1 MSKNIK
7 QDIRLQTNTSAVDW
21 IKAFMPVITAGA
33 TIVAGVFC
41 INKIVNKQTQQQTQV
56 VIEPRDGDIIVKDG
70 DDYKLLQLIGKD
82 DIVLPT
88 KIQEI
93 QLKAKDS
100 DKSMRADVGNVNNED
115 WSNRDSFKYVINNV
129 HINTN
134 KLFNLL
140 ETIKSIDIYC
150 DFYIEKNIS
159 SYWECM
165 DYVFTE
171 NLYSN
176 DNEGVVSEHNN
187 IVSKYEYVTKEL
199 NDGFEWCK
207 IRLVIKYNIDS
218 KEVIDTIS
226 TDWIAT
232 TQDFIV

>member
-1 MSKNIK
+1 MKTKKLELITK
-7 QDIRLQTNTSAVDW
+7 PTKADWTSIGVSIVTSFASCVIAV
-21 IKAFMPVITAGA
+21 VC
-33 TIVAGVFC
+33 VS
-41 INKIVNKQTQQQTQV
+41 KIVNQQAQKQTQV
-56 VIEPRDGDIIVKDG
+56 VIDPRDGDIIVKDG
-70 DDYKLLQLIGKD
+70 DDYKLLQLVEKD

-100 DKSMRADVGNVNNED
+100 DASKRVDVNNQNGED

-134 KLFNLL
+134 KLFNLIG
-140 ETIKSIDIYC
+140 TIQNIDIYC
-150 DFYIEKNIS
+150 DFYLEKNITSLWS
-159 SYWECM
+159 SG
-165 DYVFTE
+165 DRVFKK
-171 NLYSN
+171 NLFTSKSN
-176 DNEGVVSEHNN
+176 EVISEHNN
-187 IVSKYEYVTKEL
+187 IESDYEYVTKEI

-207 IRLVIKYNIDS
+207 IRIELKYKLEETI
-218 KEVIDTIS
+218 VTDTIS